1 MTNWQHSTLDSSPV
15 GRVDKSARCQTGAG
29 QESKKQHSNDFRA
42 RPAVWLEPVL
52 ALKPPS
58 PGLNHHGF
66 AGCLPAH
73 LRKMTTRWWGK
84 WAREHSLISTLCSG
98 YVRILHCDVMWC
110 ETHVNP
116 HYLNPSRGPGKFK
129 NTNEKMLRIFLYC
142 RPVGSASCFPS
153 SIAFRHINNERIFCS
168 LFPSRV
174 SCNNALQCVE
184 SEGSF
189 SSLNAQSASLN
200 LLGVARIMSR
210 NIDIKMVLTFGS
222 SSSHQLVGPYKEFM
236 GRYYDDYYYDNL
248 MWI

>member
-1 MTNWQHSTLDSSPV
+1 MITRQDLTGVEWRSQIARQCWDDNTPQHSTLDSSPV

-98 YVRILHCDVMWC
+98 YVKILHCDVMWC
-110 ETHVNP
+110 DVRHTLILTTSTP
-116 HYLNPSRGPGKFK
+116 AAAPGNSKIQMRRCCAYF
-129 NTNEKMLRIFLYC
+129 
-142 RPVGSASCFPS
+142 
-153 SIAFRHINNERIFCS
+153 SIAD
-168 LFPSRV
+168 
-174 SCNNALQCVE
+174 
-184 SEGSF
+184 
-189 SSLNAQSASLN
+189 QS
-200 LLGVARIMSR
+200 VARHVSRPALPSVISIMS
-210 NIDIKMVLTFGS
+210 
-222 SSSHQLVGPYKEFM
+222 EFFAHYFPPEWVATM
-236 GRYYDDYYYDNL
+236 HCNV
-248 MWI
+248 